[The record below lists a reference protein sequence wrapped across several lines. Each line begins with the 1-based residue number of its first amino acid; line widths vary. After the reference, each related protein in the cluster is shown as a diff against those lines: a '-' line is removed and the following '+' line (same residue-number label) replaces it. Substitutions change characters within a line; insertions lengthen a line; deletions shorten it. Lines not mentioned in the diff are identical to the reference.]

1 MILILD
7 VGKLD
12 ESNIILG
19 KRRRRRKIDY
29 AFCWTIPCSGH
40 YPLQIVPMIDD
51 EVEFQYKVPARWETS
66 SDSNDDA
73 EESSDA
79 SQVASGI

>member
-29 AFCWTIPCSGH
+29 
-40 YPLQIVPMIDD
+40 
-51 EVEFQYKVPARWETS
+51 
-66 SDSNDDA
+66 SDDDA